1 MRRVALALILSSCL
15 TGAAA
20 AQLVP
25 ALNSKPEA
33 YPKPVRV
40 PEARDIPFPGTLQ
53 LTVDASD
60 VTRGI
65 FLARLLRA
73 LDIAVAHPIES
84 LREVIDRALAARL
97 RADDPVDVDTATS
110 LIQAGSSSAPTARS
124 RACCGTARPSTRG

>member
-1 MRRVALALILSSCL
+1 MPPSLISWSRVMRRAALALILSPCL

-25 ALNSKPEA
+25 PLNSKPEA
-33 YPKPVRV
+33 YAKPVRV

-65 FLARLLRA
+65 FRVRDRIPVTTSGDLVLLYPKW
-73 LDIAVAHPIES
+73 VP
-84 LREVIDRALAARL
+84 
-97 RADDPVDVDTATS
+97 
-110 LIQAGSSSAPTARS
+110 G
-124 RACCGTARPSTRG
+124 